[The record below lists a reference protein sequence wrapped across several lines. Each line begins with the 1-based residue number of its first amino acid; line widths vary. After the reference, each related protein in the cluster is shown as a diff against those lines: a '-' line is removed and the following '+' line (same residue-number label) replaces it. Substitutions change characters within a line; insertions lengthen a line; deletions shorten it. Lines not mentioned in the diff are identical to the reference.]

1 MMKEIIEIFI
11 RVQMGQGIL
20 ETLYMVIVSTL
31 ISFIIGM
38 LIGVISAITDQDGLY
53 PSKVLNQILGV
64 IINLGRSIPFIIL
77 MIALTP
83 FTRWLVGKSY
93 GSSATIV
100 SLTIAAIPFVSRLIE
115 TTIKE
120 IDKGVTESVIAM
132 GASIWQVIF
141 KVYLVETTP
150 ALVRNFSLT
159 AITLIGYSAMAGAIG
174 GDGLGNIAITYGY
187 HRFDNKV
194 MLLSLVIIVLMVQI
208 IQVSFEY
215 IAKKID
221 KK

>member
-1 MMKEIIEIFI
+1 MKEIIDILV
-11 RVQMGQGIL
+11 RVKMGQGII
-20 ETLYMVIVSTL
+20 ETLYMVMVSAI
-31 ISFIIGM
+31 ISFLLGM
-38 LIGVISAITDQDGLY
+38 FIGVLSAITDQDGLC
-53 PSKVLNQILGV
+53 PNKIINQILGI

-93 GSSATIV
+93 GSTASIV

-115 TTIKE
+115 GTIKE
-120 IDKGVTESVIAM
+120 IDKSLIESVIAM
-132 GASIWQVIF
+132 GASLWQVIV
-141 KVYLVETTP
+141 KVYFWETTP

-159 AITLIGYSAMAGAIG
+159 TITLIGYSAMAGAIG

-194 MLLSLVIIVLMVQI
+194 MFLSLVIIVLLVQV
-208 IQVSFEY
+208 IQIGFEFL
-215 IAKKID
+215 AKKID